1 MIYYVHSKGLPFG
14 ILSKVYYYVH
24 AKACNVRGKVFSALA
39 DVRSNAFLDVKGC
52 LKFFGAVFRGVF
64 AWTFSMLS
72 VLRFLIVVKVDA
84 GHYLFGV
91 VDGGFFLD

>member
-1 MIYYVHSKGLPFG
+1 MSH
-14 ILSKVYYYVH
+14 
-24 AKACNVRGKVFSALA
+24 NVFL
-39 DVRSNAFLDVKGC
+39 DVDVKGC

-72 VLRFLIVVKVDA
+72 ALRFLIVVEGDA

-91 VDGGFFLD
+91 VDGGFFLG